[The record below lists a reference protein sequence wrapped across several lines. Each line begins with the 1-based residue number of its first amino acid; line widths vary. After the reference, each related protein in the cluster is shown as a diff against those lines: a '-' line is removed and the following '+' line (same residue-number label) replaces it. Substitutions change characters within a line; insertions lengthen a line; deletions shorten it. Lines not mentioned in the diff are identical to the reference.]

1 MAQTM
6 PDTSVWAHFCHRRP
20 MHPSLSI
27 YDLNGTH
34 LHIKTSVSIGEKEK
48 ICTYGKRRVRR
59 LGPFCHRRSTQP
71 SRSLLNTNGTYID
84 NKTLVSITKRKKEKY
99 LWPSEL
105 VCGWWDLRC
114 TSNFTIRFY
123 YI

>member
-1 MAQTM
+1 
-6 PDTSVWAHFCHRRP
+6 

-48 ICTYGKRRVRR
+48 ICTYGKRRVHR

-71 SRSLLNTNGTYID
+71 SRSLLNTNGTYIE
-84 NKTLVSITKRKKEKY
+84 NKTLVSIKKRKVPMALRARMWMVGLEMHLQLYNSVLLY
-99 LWPSEL
+99 LI
-105 VCGWWDLRC
+105 
-114 TSNFTIRFY
+114 N
-123 YI
+123 

>member
-1 MAQTM
+1 MAH
-6 PDTSVWAHFCHRRP
+6 DASGIVWAHFCHRRP

-71 SRSLLNTNGTYID
+71 SQSLLNTNGTYID
-84 NKTLVSITKRKKEKY
+84 NKTLVGIKKRKKEKY
-99 LWPSEL
+99 LWPSEA
-105 VCGWWDLRC
+105 RARI
-114 TSNFTIRFY
+114 IRMWM
-123 YI
+123 